1 MKFNTLTL
9 FFTIATGLCAYA
21 QQDSIPKVNKLD
33 EVVITGQYNPQ
44 SVKKSVFQVNVI
56 SRSDI
61 DRQAGNNLADLLN
74 QTLNISITPNPTT
87 GKSGVKLFGLDA
99 QYMKILV
106 DNVPLIGD
114 EGLGNNI
121 DLTQINLD
129 DVQQIEIVE
138 GSMGVEYGANAVS
151 GIINIITKKG
161 SSYKWEILP
170 YIQEESVGN
179 EYNMNDMGRHIQS
192 LRIGHN
198 FNENWYANAT
208 ITSNDFKGFLNDRKG
223 ISHVEN
229 DSLRGFEWNPKKQL
243 NVKSLLA
250 YNLKAHRFFYKFDF
264 FDEKTFRYGAD
275 VRTQPHIPTA
285 TTDPVADDYVFN
297 TQRFVHTFNGSGRFE
312 KLMNYDVS
320 FAYQKQERG
329 ADSHIYHIRTD
340 EKTDRKSNTYESR
353 EGLFTKGNFGN
364 FLDNETINFQVGYE
378 ISEIRGFSS
387 SLAVADREPLLV
399 GRDDIRR
406 MLGSYDVFAS
416 TEINAGQ
423 RLSLRPGIRSM
434 FSSAFNTQAAVSLS
448 TKYLFNKGYE
458 FRAIVGTAPRLPS
471 YDELYTYFVDVNHD
485 VQGNPE
491 LNPEQGFSVFF
502 HLNKTF
508 DSKTGVQFQTK
519 FSTWYLDIQD
529 RIELIQ
535 RSGETSFRYSN
546 IDSYKTIGAS
556 INSSMVYKNLTL
568 NAGIT
573 YSGTSKV
580 MDGQAN
586 PNDEFLKGMQASVNF
601 SYLIP
606 KWSTVFSAYLKYNGP
621 EYLFV
626 DQRNEANELITV
638 RGKQNDFTF
647 VDATIRKN
655 FIGNKLE
662 VTAGA
667 RNLLDVTRINTTAT
681 NGGSHNGPSTDQL
694 MGYGRHYFLKLLYR
708 LNF

>member
-74 QTLNISITPNPTT
+74 QNLNISITPNATT

-99 QYMKILV
+99 QYFKILV

-161 SSYKWEILP
+161 SPYKWEITP
-170 YIQEESVGN
+170 YIQEESVGD

-208 ITSNDFKGFLNDRKG
+208 ITSNDFKGYLNDRKG

-387 SLAVADREPLLV
+387 SLAVADRAPLLV

-423 RLSLRPGIRSM
+423 RLSFRPGIRSM

-556 INSSMVYKNLTL
+556 INSSMTYKNLTL

-580 MDGQAN
+580 IDGQAN
-586 PNDEFLKGMQASVNF
+586 PNDDFLKGMQANLNF

-606 KWSTVFSAYLKYNGP
+606 KWSAVFSAYLKYNGP

-626 DQRNEANELITV
+626 DQRNDANELITV

-667 RNLLDVTRINTTAT
+667 RNLLDITRINTTAT
-681 NGGSHNGPSTDQL
+681 GGGSHNAPASDQL

>member
-1 MKFNTLTL
+1 MKFNTLSL
-9 FFTIATGLCAYA
+9 FFTIATGVCAYA

-56 SRSDI
+56 SRADI

-99 QYMKILV
+99 QYFKILV

-121 DLTQINLD
+121 DLTQVNLD

-161 SSYKWEILP
+161 SAYKWEITP
-170 YIQEESVGN
+170 YIQEESVGD

-192 LRIGHN
+192 LRVGHT
-198 FNENWYANAT
+198 FNDKWYANAT
-208 ITSNDFKGFLNDRKG
+208 VTSNDFKGFLNDKKG
-223 ISHVEN
+223 IRHVEN
-229 DSLRGFEWNPKKQL
+229 DSLRGFEWLPKKQL

-264 FDEKTFRYGAD
+264 FDEKTYRYSSD
-275 VRTQPHIPTA
+275 VRIQEHTPTA
-285 TTDPVADDYVFN
+285 TTHPVADDFVFK
-297 TQRFVHTFNGSGRFE
+297 TQRFVHTVNGSGRFE
-312 KLMNYDVS
+312 NFMNYDIS
-320 FAYQKQERG
+320 FAYQQQERN
-329 ADSHIYHIRTD
+329 ADSYVYHIRSDERTD
-340 EKTDRKSNTYESR
+340 EKTYKYESR
-353 EGLFTKGNFGN
+353 DGIFSRGNFGN
-364 FLDNETINFQVGYE
+364 FLDNETIDFQIGYE
-378 ISEIRGFSS
+378 ISDIRGFSS
-387 SLAVADREPLLV
+387 SLAVEDLDPLLV
-399 GRDDIRR
+399 GRDDIRKK
-406 MLGSYDVFAS
+406 LGSYDVFAS
-416 TEINAGQ
+416 TEINASK
-423 RLSLRPGIRSM
+423 RLSFRPGIRGM
-434 FSSAFNTQAAVSLS
+434 FSSLFDAQTALSLS

-458 FRAIVGTAPRLPS
+458 LRAIVGTAPRLPT
-471 YDELYTYFVDVNHD
+471 YDELYTYFVDVNHN
-485 VQGNPE
+485 VQGNPD
-491 LNPEQGFSVFF
+491 LNPEQGFSVFL
-502 HLNKTF
+502 HLNKAFQTQ
-508 DSKTGVQFQTK
+508 SGWQFQTK
-519 FSTWYLDIQD
+519 FSSWFLDVQD
-529 RIELIQ
+529 RIELIMASEQ
-535 RSGETSFRYSN
+535 AFRFSN
-546 IDSYKTIGAS
+546 IDTYRTIGAS
-556 INSSMVYKNLTL
+556 INSTVAYKNLTF

-580 MDGQAN
+580 IDTQSN
-586 PNDEFLKGMQASVNF
+586 PNDDYLKGMQVNGNF
-601 SYLIP
+601 SYMVP
-606 KWSTVFSAYLKYNGP
+606 KWNTVFSAYLKYNGP

-626 DQRNEANELITV
+626 DQRNEAGQFETV

-655 FIGNKLE
+655 FISNKLE

-681 NGGSHNGPSTDQL
+681 NGGSHNGPSSQQL
-694 MGYGRHYFLKLLYR
+694 LGYGRSYFLKLLYR